1 MRRDPPSNEACSL
14 SALNRNSRRAALRYY
29 PLYREVPMLDA
40 RRFFLKDFAAISGG
54 LLLFQGCPPIPEPRR
69 RTPVDPPEPAEK
81 QTPAASDPNVI
92 VVQRH
97 TQEKQL
103 RQTLEELFIRVRDL
117 KDELDHTPTANVFS
131 VDIFKRTQEI
141 EKLAKHLK
149 TYAKL

>member
-1 MRRDPPSNEACSL
+1 MLRVATYCATILASQRWGVVMVEA
-14 SALNRNSRRAALRYY
+14 RRA
-29 PLYREVPMLDA
+29 
-40 RRFFLKDFAAISGG
+40 FLKDFSGFSGG

-81 QTPAASDPNVI
+81 QTPAFDPNAV

-103 RQTLEELFIRVRDL
+103 RQTLDELFVRVRDL
-117 KDELDHTPTANVFS
+117 KTELDHTPTADVFS

-141 EKLAKHLK
+141 EKLAKHLRS
-149 TYAKL
+149 YAKL